1 MTIIREMLR
10 VLVHGYKEW
19 RSLEKLR
26 KSNPM
31 PEGQQI
37 VDGFGCI

>member
-1 MTIIREMLR
+1 MRTIWETLR
-10 VLVHGYKEW
+10 VLMRGYKEW

-26 KSNPM
+26 KSKPM